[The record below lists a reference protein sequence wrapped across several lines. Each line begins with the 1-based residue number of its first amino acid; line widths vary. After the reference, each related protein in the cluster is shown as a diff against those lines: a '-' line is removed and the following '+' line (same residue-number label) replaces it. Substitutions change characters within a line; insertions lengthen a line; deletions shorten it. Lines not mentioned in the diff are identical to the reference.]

1 VRRLLL
7 VGAGGHGRVVA
18 DLAECL
24 GFETIDFAD
33 EQWPEISRN
42 GAWPVVGSIDDVAG
56 LAGQYDAAIA
66 TSGKNAARLGIHRR
80 LKDLAAAPPVL
91 IHPSAVVSRHA
102 RLGSGSVVLANA
114 VVNAF
119 ATIGEAAILNTA
131 CTVDHDCRLGD
142 GVHVSPG
149 AHLAGQVE
157 VGDCAWIGIG
167 ASIRQRV
174 RIGSETVVGAGS
186 TVVSDIDAG
195 ATVFGSPARARAPKQ
210 IWR

>member
-1 VRRLLL
+1 MRRLLL

-24 GFETIDFAD
+24 GLETIDFVD
-33 EQWPEISRN
+33 DQWPEISRN
-42 GAWPVVGSIDDVAG
+42 GAWPVVGGLDDVPR
-56 LAGQYDAAIA
+56 LAGEYDASLAA
-66 TSGKNAARLGIHRR
+66 SGTNTVRLKVHRI
-80 LKDLAAAPPVL
+80 LKDLALAPPVL

-167 ASIRQRV
+167 AAVRQQV
-174 RIGSETVVGAGS
+174 RIGSQTVVGAGS
-186 TVVSDIDAG
+186 TVVSHVEAG
-195 ATVFGSPARARAPKQ
+195 ATVFGTPARARAPKQ
-210 IWR
+210 VQP